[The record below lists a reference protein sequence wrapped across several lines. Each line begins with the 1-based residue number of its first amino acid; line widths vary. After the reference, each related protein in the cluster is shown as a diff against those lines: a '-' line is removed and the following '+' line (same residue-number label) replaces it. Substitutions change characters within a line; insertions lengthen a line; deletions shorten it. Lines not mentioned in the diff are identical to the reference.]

1 MKGRRLAALF
11 FLAVILAVPLAL
23 GGSQAMVAAFTK
35 GDGHN
40 NLDLSLLQ
48 VGDIILTRGSIF
60 DYIVPGYWTHAMIY
74 IGNGWTVEAT
84 WPTVKYTPAEEIH
97 NNDEACIIRVATS
110 TSVKYAAV
118 AFACAQVGKPYDLVW
133 VTKQVYG
140 SSYYCSELAWA
151 AYLAAGGPDIDANPG
166 WSWTYAYGVA
176 PTELFEDG
184 DTYLVAWAN

>member
-1 MKGRRLAALF
+1 MRRACFAALLF
-11 FLAVILAVPLAL
+11 AVVLSAVLVSA
-23 GGSQAMVAAFTK
+23 GGSINVAALTK
-35 GDGHN
+35 GDGQN

-48 VGDIILTRGSIF
+48 VGDIVLTRGSKF
-60 DYIVPGYWTHAMIY
+60 DYIIPGYWTHTMIY

-84 WPTVKYTPAEEIH
+84 SWEVKLTPATEIH
-97 NNDEACIIRVATS
+97 NNDEACILRVATS
-110 TSVKYAAV
+110 SAIKQSAV
-118 AFACAQVGKPYDLVW
+118 NFALAQLGKPYDVVW

-151 AYLAAGGPDIDANPG
+151 SYLAVGGPDIDANPG

-176 PTELFEDG
+176 PQEIFDDA